1 MYEDPYSAES
11 RTDSDLRL
19 IDLKVW
25 QKFDGAVFAVVE
37 KKLRYT
43 ANDVPYL
50 QLRLRD
56 NTGICNAKWFGAPE
70 DILQILGNTKLVKV
84 RGQVDGAV
92 AFRGDLKLSL
102 VEACEE
108 PDDLSP
114 FLTPLPED
122 HNAHKSRFFDIV
134 RSIRHPHLKALLK
147 SIFDPKS
154 LTWSQFCDA
163 PAAKG
168 MHHAY
173 RGGLLEHSGEVAILC
188 DRNASV
194 LPHIDR
200 DLLVTAALLH
210 DIGKLEEMEI
220 GLSSGQYTHA
230 GQLVGHVVLGTC
242 TIAHAA
248 QNIDGFPAESKHELM
263 HLILSHHGRIEHGA
277 ARWPMCAEAMI
288 LSLCDLMSAKTAQCR
303 DASLATD
310 GDDFPKTWGWDS
322 ERVYVGAMR
331 RVQQDKDAL

>member
-1 MYEDPYSAES
+1 MHQDPFAAAT
-11 RTDSDLRL
+11 RPDSELRVT
-19 IDLKVW
+19 DLKIG
-25 QKFDGAVFAVVE
+25 QKFDGAIFAVVE

-43 ANDVPYL
+43 SNEVPYL

-56 NTGICNAKWFGAPE
+56 NTAVCNAKWFGAPE
-70 DILQILGNTKLVKV
+70 DILEILSDAKLVRV
-84 RGQVDGAV
+84 RGQVDGAT
-92 AFRGDLKLSL
+92 AYRGDLKLSL

-108 PDDLSP
+108 PDDLTP
-114 FLTPLPED
+114 YLTPLPED
-122 HNAHKSRFFDIV
+122 HDAHIIRFFDII
-134 RSIRHPHLKALLK
+134 RSIRNTHLKNLLK
-147 SIFDPKS
+147 AIFDQKGPM
-154 LTWSQFCDA
+154 WAEFCEA

-200 DLLVTAALLH
+200 DLLMTAALLH
-210 DIGKLEEMEI
+210 DIGKLEEMES

-242 TIAHAA
+242 TIATAA
-248 QNIDGFPAESKHELM
+248 SGIEGFPSELKHELM
-263 HLILSHHGRIEHGA
+263 HLILSHHGRVEHGA
-277 ARWPMCAEAMI
+277 ARTPMCAEAII
-288 LSLCDLMSAKTAQCR
+288 LSLCDLMSAKIAQCR
-303 DASLATD
+303 EASLVPD
-310 GDDFPKTWGWDS
+310 GDDFPKAWGWDS

-331 RVQQDKDAL
+331 RLQKDEDGL